1 MPSRSFTAKHK
12 LQDAEDELALA
23 IYRFREAERLMSSD
37 YDTARCEMNRAHLK
51 VATIRQH
58 IYSGNIYSGTS
69 EKLFMETAPSR
80 HFNRCPVPA
89 WI

>member
-1 MPSRSFTAKHK
+1 MSSRSFTTEHK

-37 YDTARCEMNRAHLK
+37 YDTARCAMNRAHLK
-51 VATIRQH
+51 VATIRQ
-58 IYSGNIYSGTS
+58 NIYSGTL
-69 EKLFMETAPSR
+69 EKLFMEPVLSR
-80 HFNRCPVPA
+80 QFNRCPVPA

>member
-1 MPSRSFTAKHK
+1 MPSRSFTAEHR

-37 YDTARCEMNRAHLK
+37 YDTARCAMNRAYLK
-51 VATIRQH
+51 VETIRQH
-58 IYSGNIYSGTS
+58 IYSGTS
-69 EKLFMETAPSR
+69 EKLFMEPVL
-80 HFNRCPVPA
+80 FLQFKRCSVPV

>member
-1 MPSRSFTAKHK
+1 MLPRSFTAEHK
-12 LQDAEDELALA
+12 LQEAEDDLALA

-37 YDTARCEMNRAHLK
+37 YDTARCSMNRADLK

-58 IYSGNIYSGTS
+58 IHSGTPHKIWGEIVQS
-69 EKLFMETAPSR
+69 EQFD
-80 HFNRCPVPA
+80 RCPVPA

>member
-1 MPSRSFTAKHK
+1 MLPRSLTAEHQ

-23 IYRFREAERLMSSD
+23 IYCFREAERLMSSD
-37 YDTARCEMNRAHLK
+37 YDAARCAMNRAEWK

-58 IYSGNIYSGTS
+58 IYSGNSH
-69 EKLFMETAPSR
+69 KLFENLTSPKQLDG
-80 HFNRCPVPA
+80 CPIPA

>member
-1 MPSRSFTAKHK
+1 MLPRSFTAKHK

-37 YDTARCEMNRAHLK
+37 YDAASCAMNRADVK
-51 VATIRQH
+51 VAMFRQR
-58 IYSGNIYSGTS
+58 IYSGNSH
-69 EKLFMETAPSR
+69 KLFEESNAPKQLDG
-80 HFNRCPVPA
+80 CPTPA